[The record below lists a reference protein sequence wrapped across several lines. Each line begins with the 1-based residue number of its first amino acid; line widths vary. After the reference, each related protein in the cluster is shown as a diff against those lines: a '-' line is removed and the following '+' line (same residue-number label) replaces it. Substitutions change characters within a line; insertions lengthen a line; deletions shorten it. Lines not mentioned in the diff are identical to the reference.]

1 MWRSGSASDDVSVK
15 VAGSIP
21 AIPSPPDAEE
31 GSPLGFIPT
40 RHLAGLAQ
48 VAFGQTQA
56 FHLGTWSERP
66 TFNREVRSSSLRV
79 GTTKSFRRG
88 N

>member
-1 MWRSGSASDDVSVK
+1 MWRSGSASDEVSVK

-21 AIPSPPDAEE
+21 VIPLLRTRRRKV
-31 GSPLGFIPT
+31 LGVYPS
-40 RHLAGLAQ
+40 RQLAGLAQ

-66 TFNREVRSSSLRV
+66 TFNREVRGSSPRV
-79 GTTKSFRRG
+79 GTTKVL
-88 N
+88 